1 MPQAVRV
8 RLVPNRLSEAHHPD
22 WAHQPRKSRPRIST
36 CLFDSPTRRAPT
48 TTPSV
53 DFHSSPSP
61 CTPISFRGY
70 KVASKNGWCH
80 RSRCGSKSLVVF
92 CGMPASQPGSQE
104 VSQFCGKDG
113 KRDKNEVDDGGIWKL
128 KKCATGISDCVR
140 YLSETISIR
149 HCGIMGIQKETG
161 LRYQG
166 ICDYG
171 YNLEF

>member
-80 RSRCGSKSLVVF
+80 RSRCGSKSLLVVL
-92 CGMPASQPGSQE
+92 CGIHQPASQEARKSR
-104 VSQFCGKDG
+104 SQFSGTME
-113 KRDKNEVDDGGIWKL
+113 RGIKTRW
-128 KKCATGISDCVR
+128 TR
-140 YLSETISIR
+140 
-149 HCGIMGIQKETG
+149 
-161 LRYQG
+161 
-166 ICDYG
+166 
-171 YNLEF
+171 LEFGD

>member
-8 RLVPNRLSEAHHPD
+8 RLVPNRLSEAHHPTGHTNRENHVREFRP
-22 WAHQPRKSRPRIST
+22 AFSTPQPAAPQRQHRPST
-36 CLFDSPTRRAPT
+36 FIPPLPF
-48 TTPSV
+48 
-53 DFHSSPSP
+53 
-61 CTPISFRGY
+61 TPISFRGY